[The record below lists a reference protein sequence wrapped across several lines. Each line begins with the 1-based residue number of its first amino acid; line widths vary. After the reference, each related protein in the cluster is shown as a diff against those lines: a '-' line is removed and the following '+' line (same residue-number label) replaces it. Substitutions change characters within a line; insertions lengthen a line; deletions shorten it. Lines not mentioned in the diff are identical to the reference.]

1 MKTPNIKQTILAV
14 LAAGSLALNA
24 GEAGIWKP
32 ASSDS
37 RRTLTYSSTQTLL
50 GAPTP
55 VAVEF
60 QCDPKS
66 GNQVFGTLG
75 FDLTIGKTSVL
86 KAFPFDDFEGPDAKA
101 SASVHAVLTRAG
113 KPALTLKSQA
123 SGSVPDEN
131 AFCFSV
137 AELSKQKKSVPKSL
151 LQALAEPG
159 AESLL
164 ITVSDPR
171 DPKLALQVTV
181 PVAGRQAEFQ
191 ALISGLK

>member
-1 MKTPNIKQTILAV
+1 MRILNTKRTVLAV
-14 LAAGSLALNA
+14 LAAGSMALNA
-24 GEAGIWKP
+24 GSWKSAAP
-32 ASSDS
+32 DS
-37 RRTLTYSSTQTLL
+37 RHTLTYSATQELL
-50 GAPTP
+50 GSATP
-55 VAVEF
+55 VTVEF

-75 FDLTIGKTSVL
+75 FDLTVGKTSGL

-101 SASVHAVLTRAG
+101 PATVHAVLSREG
-113 KPALTLKSQA
+113 MPALTFKSQA
-123 SGSVPDEN
+123 SGSVPDDN

-171 DPKLALQVTV
+171 NPKPALQVVV
-181 PVAGRQAEFQ
+181 PVAGRHADFQ